1 MNRLSQFLYLNS
13 RCTTTAPRTKTTTE
27 RETERMETAHDWRT
41 VREHLH
47 ADGLLQVQHC
57 RRCDAG
63 RTTTTDHET
72 GARRIIAT
80 YPDPSPSDC
89 PGTQTVRP
97 DSAVVRPSL
106 SETSARNRGTRRERF
121 AAPPQP
127 PAPCG
132 AGHSLHPTKPN
143 ANWHTETLRATKQAK
158 RHAYPPPETPF
169 HGAGSRQRP
178 HETPWTT
185 SPGGKPQASDA
196 GLQPAF

>member
-1 MNRLSQFLYLNS
+1 
-13 RCTTTAPRTKTTTE
+13 
-27 RETERMETAHDWRT
+27 METAHDWCT

-106 SETSARNRGTRRERF
+106 SATSARNRGTKAGPGPDGLACLIYAFFLPTGPGAPDCTPTAPRRVDSVS
-121 AAPPQP
+121 Q
-127 PAPCG
+127 
-132 AGHSLHPTKPN
+132 LD
-143 ANWHTETLRATKQAK
+143 W
-158 RHAYPPPETPF
+158 
-169 HGAGSRQRP
+169 
-178 HETPWTT
+178 
-185 SPGGKPQASDA
+185 
-196 GLQPAF
+196 